1 MADDQWARVAEILHD
16 FGFPGSKF
24 DIVKHARIR
33 QADEATLG
41 LLAGL
46 PVTVYRNLADVRT
59 AVSRDPAA

>member
-1 MADDQWARVAEILHD
+1 MADDQWGRVAEVLHD

-33 QADEATLG
+33 HADEATLR
-41 LLAGL
+41 LLESL
-46 PVTVYRNLADVRT
+46 PVTVYRNLTEVRS